1 MNIILFCLSN
11 KIKLVKKSKMFRI
24 TFSGILNVNR
34 EKKFTGIEKRKEKV
48 RINFIKS
55 ITKA

>member
-1 MNIILFCLSN
+1 
-11 KIKLVKKSKMFRI
+11 MFRI

-34 EKKFTGIEKRKEKV
+34 EKKFTGIEKRKGKV